1 MSTSLATILRDLVR
15 EYGLGRAGLTTAGGS
30 TSTLVDAS
38 NFAGPLPGGMFPNG
52 SPIRVTSGTNIGQNS
67 YRSGLDPSTGT
78 ITVSPVFSG
87 TPGTSATFIISN
99 VVEHCDRL
107 IEAVNRAL
115 QRRISRW
122 LKVPLTDVPDGD
134 FLGATATDHWAG
146 TNATPTYVS
155 LSMVNGI
162 AQRVLNV
169 VTSALGGY
177 VQSDPVPV
185 EPLETRNF
193 MLFMR
198 NANSGVTTTN
208 TATLDIRDLTNGA
221 DITPAFLIGSASS
234 ASHAF
239 ITVKGQYAVPA
250 GCSQIAYR
258 LGAQENTATVQFA
271 CVVDNGASQR
281 TFFAQPHLLTE
292 DDISTL
298 YLASP
303 GASTTSGPEDMAFS
317 PISDDGYSIND
328 YGWGLAFDFT
338 SEPPVFPMF
347 YDEYSF
353 FPALSADTDTTDA
366 DEEIVILGAAIELF
380 KMLVEQDKENQVSRY
395 GRHIPTHWELAQQRA
410 EALWQTPR
418 LQRLIAPR
426 RIAVRRT
433 YRRAITA

>member
-1 MSTSLATILRDLVR
+1 MSTTLATILKDLVR
-15 EYGLGRAGLTTAGGS
+15 EYGLGRSGLTTSGGS
-30 TSTLVDAS
+30 TTTIIDSS

-52 SPIRVTSGTNIGQNS
+52 SPVRVTSGTDIGQNT
-67 YRSGLDPSTGT
+67 YKSGIDPSTGT
-78 ITVSPVFSG
+78 ITVSPALTG
-87 TPGTSATFIISN
+87 TPGSSASFIVSN
-99 VVEHCDRL
+99 VVDHCDRL
-107 IEAVNRAL
+107 VEAINRAL
-115 QRRISRW
+115 TRRISRW

-134 FLGATATDHWAG
+134 FLGTTVSDHWAA
-146 TNATPTYVS
+146 TNATLTYQT

-162 AQRVLNV
+162 AQRVLQV
-169 VTSALGGY
+169 VTTAANGFG
-177 VQSDPVPV
+177 QSDPIPV
-185 EPLETRNF
+185 MPLETRNF

-198 NANSGVTTTN
+198 NANSTVTTVN
-208 TATLDIRDLTNGA
+208 TAAITIRDLTNGA
-221 DITPAFLIGSASS
+221 NITPTFTVGTATS

-239 ITVKGQYAVPA
+239 ITVKGQYSIPA
-250 GCSQIAYR
+250 GCSQIAYQ

-271 CVVDNGASQR
+271 CLVDNGSDQR
-281 TFFAQPHLLTE
+281 TFFAQPHLATE

-303 GASTTSGPEDMAFS
+303 GTPTSGPEDMAFS
-317 PISDDGYSIND
+317 PISDDGYSINN

-338 SEPPVFPMF
+338 TEPPMFPMF

-353 FPALSADTDTTDA
+353 FTPLSADTDTTDA

-380 KMLVEQDKENQVSRY
+380 KMLVEQNKDNQVSRY
-395 GRHIPTHWELAQQRA
+395 GRRIPTHWEVAQQRA

-426 RIAVRRT
+426 RVSIRRT